1 MECRSN
7 SSGHNFPVARL
18 LIAALLLRH
27 QPAHKVISVATYSA
41 DLEPGKQ
48 TLGCIGNF
56 RLPREALFAS
66 RQSSS
71 TSSTIRTSEIQTNS
85 SPALYLAARRK
96 HREQPGIRW
105 RKRGVQPSLS
115 DWRAAFHPV
124 CAEAS
129 VLKKG
134 PQKSNTT
141 VGRSPKRVTKTSLTL
156 GCIASGRSHYTQT
169 VQRLFSMFP
178 QGGPGF
184 ALLLLRISVAAMLLM
199 SWVSRFGVSSAPLIF
214 AGILLVSISL
224 SIGFLTPFLS
234 VIAGAA
240 ALANLLIGPRSGDM
254 ICIFT
259 ILDAT
264 ALTLLGPGAYSVD
277 ARLFGLRV
285 SIVHPRKKNR
295 T

>member
-1 MECRSN
+1 
-7 SSGHNFPVARL
+7 
-18 LIAALLLRH
+18 
-27 QPAHKVISVATYSA
+27 
-41 DLEPGKQ
+41 
-48 TLGCIGNF
+48 
-56 RLPREALFAS
+56 
-66 RQSSS
+66 
-71 TSSTIRTSEIQTNS
+71 
-85 SPALYLAARRK
+85 
-96 HREQPGIRW
+96 
-105 RKRGVQPSLS
+105 
-115 DWRAAFHPV
+115 
-124 CAEAS
+124 
-129 VLKKG
+129 
-134 PQKSNTT
+134 
-141 VGRSPKRVTKTSLTL
+141 
-156 GCIASGRSHYTQT
+156 
-169 VQRLFSMFP
+169 MFP